1 MKSVLKI
8 IGIAFF
14 AGFIII
20 QLFRVDKTNPPVVAS
35 ETLSAAVAVP
45 PEVFVILGRSCND
58 CHSNTTRYPW
68 YANVQPAGWF
78 LRDHIDHGR
87 SHLNFSVFN
96 TYSPQKKAKALDEIC
111 EQVEA
116 AAMPLP
122 SYLWIH
128 GEASLQDGDAR
139 TLCEWANRE
148 REKLVST
155 TETAVDGT

>member
-1 MKSVLKI
+1 MKGVLKI
-8 IGIAFF
+8 IGFVFF
-14 AGFIII
+14 TVFIIVQFFMI
-20 QLFRVDKTNPPVVAS
+20 DKTNPPVIVS

-45 PEVFVILGRSCND
+45 ADISEILGRSCND

-68 YANVQPAGWF
+68 YANIQPAGWF
-78 LRDHIDHGR
+78 LQDHIEHGR

-128 GEASLQDGDAR
+128 GDAALKEGDAR
-139 TLCEWANRE
+139 TLCDWANRE
-148 REKLVST
+148 RENLEAIP
-155 TETAVDGT
+155 ETAADGT